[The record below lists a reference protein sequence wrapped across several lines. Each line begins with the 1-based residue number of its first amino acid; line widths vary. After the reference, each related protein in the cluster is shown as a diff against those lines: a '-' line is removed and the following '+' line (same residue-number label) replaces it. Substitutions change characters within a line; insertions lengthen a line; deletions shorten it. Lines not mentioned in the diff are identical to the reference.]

1 MRIILV
7 DDDKLAAVSLKTIL
21 EADTEI
27 SVAGFGLS
35 GQDAIMLYERE
46 KPDLLLMD
54 IRMDSISGLE
64 AAEQILKTDPEAK
77 ILFLTTFSDDEYL
90 IKALR
95 IGAKGYILKQDFDGI
110 VPAIKAVMGGQ
121 TVFGDGIAGKIPSL
135 MHTPGA
141 FD

>member
-110 VPAIKAVMGGQ
+110 VPAIKGGPDCFRGRHRRKNP
-121 TVFGDGIAGKIPSL
+121 VSDAYAWRL
-135 MHTPGA
+135 
-141 FD
+141 